1 MVTMSHTDS
10 FLQQGMSYGNTGII
24 SASELQRLQPS
35 MYPSDIPNLA
45 GNPFS
50 LSEDN
55 MWAPN
60 PTTLAT
66 VNPSC
71 IATSGANDVQPYLTN
86 QPFDNLN
93 LKQIPS
99 NRRRSVAETELDQGS
114 YRVRHGQ
121 VTPPSDHSPGTVY
134 SVPSHDSKSAYIPSS
149 IEGSSEAPPKRRRSG
164 SSTLDGSRG
173 STRTST
179 SLEPTSPG
187 DDKQEKTRARNR
199 LAASKCRQKKKE
211 QNHMLETRYEQ
222 ERMKNEELTRTVNS
236 LRDAIVVAKDQLLAH
251 SECGHESIKAYIQN
265 MAKNISIQREQFD
278 FGAAPAQYHGCHS
291 ERQSS
296 SFGFDVHP
304 PSA

>member
-1 MVTMSHTDS
+1 MSRSHS
-10 FLQQGMSYGNTGII
+10 FLQQGMPYGNAGII

-55 MWAPN
+55 MWAPD
-60 PTTLAT
+60 PTTLPT
-66 VNPSC
+66 INPSC
-71 IATSGANDVQPYLTN
+71 IATSSANDMQSYLAS
-86 QPFDNLN
+86 QQFDNMN
-93 LKQIPS
+93 HKQTPS
-99 NRRRSVAETELDQGS
+99 NRRRSSAVAEVHQGS

-121 VTPPSDHSPGTVY
+121 VTPPSDHSPAAVY
-134 SVPSHDSKSAYIPSS
+134 SIPSHDSKSTHLPSS
-149 IEGSSEAPPKRRRSG
+149 IEASSEASPNRRRRS
-164 SSTLDGSRG
+164 SSSVLGGIRG
-173 STRTST
+173 GTRAST
-179 SLEPTSPG
+179 SVEP

-222 ERMKNEELTRTVNS
+222 EKLKNEELTRTVNS

-265 MAKNISIQREQFD
+265 MAKNITIQQEQFD
-278 FGAAPAQYHGCHS
+278 FGASPASPAQYHGCHS
-291 ERQSS
+291 ERNSS
-296 SFGFDVHP
+296 GFGFDAHP
-304 PSA
+304 QIA